1 MSLSAAFRYRQGQF
15 ELDAALDLP
24 IGITGL
30 FGPSGCGKSTLLRCL
45 AGLARAAGHCT
56 VSGESWQDD
65 RSGLFLP
72 PHRRAIGLV
81 FQDARLF
88 DHLDI
93 AGNLRYAVRRSGTQA
108 QLEDVIALLDLGPL
122 LRRRGVTLSGGERQR
137 VALARALLTQPRLLL
152 LDEPLAALDQAR
164 KAEILPYLERLQSQL
179 QIPVLYVTH
188 SLDEVIRLADRIA
201 LMENGRIVVTGEV
214 HELLA
219 RLGLPLAQRIDASVM
234 LPAHIEEHQCEHH
247 LTALRV
253 GRQRLWTTALDLPTG
268 AQIRL
273 RVQARDVSLS
283 LDRSSRTSILNILS
297 ATVVEIAAHE
307 PGQCMVRLSLGELPL
322 LARLSERSV
331 HELGLVPDMPVFA
344 QIKSVSVA

>member
-15 ELDAALDLP
+15 ELDVALDLP
-24 IGITGL
+24 VGITGL

-45 AGLARAAGHCT
+45 AGLVRAAGHCR
-56 VSGESWQDD
+56 VGGEPWQDD

-93 AGNLRYAVRRSGTQA
+93 AGNLRYAARRAGTQA
-108 QLEDVIALLDLGPL
+108 QLEDIVALFDLSPL
-122 LRRRGVTLSGGERQR
+122 LHRRGITLSGGERQR

-164 KAEILPYLERLQSQL
+164 KAEILPYLERLQSQP
-179 QIPVLYVTH
+179 QIPVVYVTH
-188 SLDEVIRLADRIA
+188 SLDEVIRLTDRIT
-201 LMENGRIVVTGEV
+201 LMNNGRITVTGPV

-219 RLGLPLAQRIDASVM
+219 RLDLPLAQRTDASVV
-234 LPAHIEEHQCEHH
+234 LEARVEEHRREHH
-247 LTALRV
+247 LTILQVEA
-253 GRQRLWTTALDLPTG
+253 GRLWAPALDLPVG
-268 AQIRL
+268 APARL
-273 RVQARDVSLS
+273 RIEARDVSLT
-283 LDRSSRTSILNILS
+283 LDRPSRTSILNILP
-297 ATVVEIAAHE
+297 ATVSEISPHQ
-307 PGQCMVRLSLGELPL
+307 PGQCMVRLALGDMPL

-331 HELGLVPDMPVFA
+331 HELGLAPAMPVFA
-344 QIKSVSVA
+344 QIKSVTLA